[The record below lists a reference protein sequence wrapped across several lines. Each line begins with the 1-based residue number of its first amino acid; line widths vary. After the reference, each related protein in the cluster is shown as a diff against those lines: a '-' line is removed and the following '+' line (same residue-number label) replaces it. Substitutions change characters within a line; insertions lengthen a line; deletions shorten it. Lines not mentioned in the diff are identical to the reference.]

1 MHTLSLSLS
10 HTHTQTRAHIYI
22 YKDILQILLQ
32 TILQMPPYVSTK
44 CSEPSNLC
52 PNISATRKEAFV
64 IQFNIL
70 TYIYIYMH
78 FLVQIH
84 NKHKNARYVH
94 KNKNKKFAREI
105 KLRIATAKA
114 RFNNKE

>member
-1 MHTLSLSLS
+1 
-10 HTHTQTRAHIYI
+10 
-22 YKDILQILLQ
+22 
-32 TILQMPPYVSTK
+32 
-44 CSEPSNLC
+44 
-52 PNISATRKEAFV
+52 
-64 IQFNIL
+64 
-70 TYIYIYMH
+70 MH